1 MLFPFVS
8 GDPHQGPH
16 AVATSLAL
24 PQVYAMPVDR
34 TITTHRELTGRPS
47 EELLEAKWA
56 GMKEFAAK
64 KQL

>member
-8 GDPHQGPH
+8 GDPHQGPR

-34 TITTHRELTGRPS
+34 TITTRRELTGQS
-47 EELLEAKWA
+47 TAELLEAKWA
-56 GMKEFAAK
+56 GMKEFAVK